1 MSKEDFMT
9 AASAYLP
16 MAELDRFADNTFKLF
31 DEDRW
36 VTFFFLAHSL
46 SRDGMLDFG
55 EFALAASGQ
64 ETAGADCRERIVWMF
79 DRLYDQVT
87 ATSPLDTVWM

>member
-1 MSKEDFMT
+1 M
-9 AASAYLP
+9 
-16 MAELDRFADNTFKLF
+16 
-31 DEDRW
+31 
-36 VTFFFLAHSL
+36 AHSL

-64 ETAGADCRERIVWMF
+64 ETAGADCRERLVWMF

-87 ATSPLDTVWM
+87 DTSPLDTVWMWTPDISTRYAPCIEC